1 MISDARIEDFRQAYK
16 KSHDEDISIDQARE
30 MALNVM
36 LLYEL
41 LARPLP
47 GEEKDHHP
55 PPQEDGLPSSPLTDE
70 CFGSC
75 SETPDHP
82 S

>member
-16 KSHDEDISIDQARE
+16 KSYDEDISIEEARE
-30 MALNVM
+30 MALNVR

-47 GEEKDHHP
+47 GEEEDLH
-55 PPQEDGLPSSPLTDE
+55 PPQEHDLPSSLPTDE
-70 CFGSC
+70 CSEALV
-75 SETPDHP
+75 ETPDHP

>member
-1 MISDARIEDFRQAYK
+1 
-16 KSHDEDISIDQARE
+16 
-30 MALNVM
+30 MALKVR

-47 GEEKDHHP
+47 GEEENHHP
-55 PPQEDGLPSSPLTDE
+55 LPLEHDPPSSPPSDE
-70 CFGSC
+70 Y
-75 SETPDHP
+75 SEALVENPDHP